1 MGAQME
7 KIFKIVEEQAGTAAR
22 IELASKTGI
31 SRKKALELDDNPD
44 DVAALKNVAAQIT
57 GLPIDELPG

>member
-44 DVAALKNVAAQIT
+44 DMAALKNIAAQIT
-57 GLPIDELPG
+57 GLDIDGLLG